1 MERRKNAP
9 TTRRRSY
16 VRPGLFVCRNP
27 YHSDWGSSSTSAKSD
42 HVRSSVLEVLS
53 AVAGYR
59 VTKICRD
66 CRRLADDR
74 LEITR
79 HPLYTPATV
88 GIVIF
93 ILSSCQWADSR
104 QRFQSFFLFCLQIRG
119 TRRQHAPP
127 PSATLGPIESLSFSD
142 PGDEKDAA
150 SRCSVA
156 VRIEHSYCA
165 PVPVDSLTDEA
176 LTDMHPCASSP

>member
-9 TTRRRSY
+9 KTRRRSY

-59 VTKICRD
+59 VTKICWD

-74 LEITR
+74 WEVNR
-79 HPLYTPATV
+79 HLLYTPSTV
-88 GIVIF
+88 GIVKF
-93 ILSSCQWADSR
+93 FSFDRRATKSVDSKDSKVSSSSVCRFAEQDNSMPHHLQQSR
-104 QRFQSFFLFCLQIRG
+104 VRLKSYRFLTLDM
-119 TRRQHAPP
+119 RRMQ
-127 PSATLGPIESLSFSD
+127 LGEVLSLS
-142 PGDEKDAA
+142 
-150 SRCSVA
+150 
-156 VRIEHSYCA
+156 
-165 PVPVDSLTDEA
+165 T
-176 LTDMHPCASSP
+176 